1 MVHHGRG
8 CRPEHACGPG
18 RSRDYVPSGRNRL
31 PPHARLHVRFPP
43 ASLLERSRAEATHVE
58 AWGALEPL
66 PSGGDASATDEL
78 LVSPATERCSPRI
91 RRGQVLLGGVA
102 RPKSITVCD
111 EASMLP
117 ADT

>member
-91 RRGQVLLGGVA
+91 RRVPG
-102 RPKSITVCD
+102 
-111 EASMLP
+111 LP
-117 ADT
+117 RALALPSERTPTDGPRLAGAY